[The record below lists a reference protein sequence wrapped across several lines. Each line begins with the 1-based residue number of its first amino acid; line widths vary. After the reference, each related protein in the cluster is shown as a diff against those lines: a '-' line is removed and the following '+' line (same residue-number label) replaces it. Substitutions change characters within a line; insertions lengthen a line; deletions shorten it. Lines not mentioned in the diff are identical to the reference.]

1 MDNRNVIVAAI
12 LGLVLI
18 EILTLYYK
26 KEPIEE
32 ALRVETTKVL
42 EEVGLSVD
50 VIKFDGRDATLGGE
64 VASEEEKRRI
74 EALVSE
80 VWDVRVVNN
89 QLAVKAP
96 ANPDTNSV
104 TVVDRPIVKGFKMTQ
119 GTDGAL
125 LLRGQVHDEST
136 RNKIVASV
144 LDAFPALSI
153 ENEIQVVAGEPE
165 AWFAPLLR
173 VITAIS
179 VVKNPEIEIP
189 ENGGSIVLEGA
200 VGAEVQKKAVL
211 EDLNSA
217 LLETL
222 QLDEKLRVEVEERDP
237 TLVALEKRIQDLQ
250 TTTRIQFKINTA
262 HLADLSKVVLDQVA
276 DILKEAPSAQIE
288 VEGHTDNLGK
298 TQLNMELSQLRADAV
313 RDYLISKGI
322 QASRLTSVGYGPTR
336 PVATNTTRQGR
347 ITNRRVVFSLKR
359 GS

>member
-1 MDNRNVIVAAI
+1 MDHRNVIITAI

-18 EILTLYYK
+18 LVLTLHYK

-32 ALRVETTKVL
+32 ALRAETTKVL
-42 EEVGLSVD
+42 EEVGLTVD

-64 VASEEEKRRI
+64 VASEEEKERI
-74 EALVSE
+74 EALVSD

-89 QLAVKAP
+89 QLAIKTP
-96 ANPDTNSV
+96 ADSDSTLVAKGPV
-104 TVVDRPIVKGFKMTQ
+104 VKGFKMTQ
-119 GTDGAL
+119 GVDGAL

-136 RNKIVASV
+136 RNKVVAAV

-153 ENEIQVVAGEPE
+153 QNEIEVVAGEPE
-165 AWFAPLLR
+165 TWFTPLLR
-173 VITAIS
+173 VIAAIS

-189 ENGGSIVLEGA
+189 ENGNTLVLKGA
-200 VGAEVQKKAVL
+200 VGAEIQKKAVL

-222 QLDEKLRVEVEERDP
+222 QLDEKLRVEIEERDP
-237 TLVALEKRIQDLQ
+237 KLVALEKRIQDLQ

-262 HLADLSKVVLDQVA
+262 FLADLSKVVLDQVA

-347 ITNRRVVFSLKR
+347 ITNRRVVFSLKG